1 MSDLH
6 QSQVTPEKMPK
17 NHLEPAT
24 DVYASLRA
32 NVGQLGQLLG
42 DTMRSH
48 LGEEFLEKVEQI
60 RILAKKSRKGDQQA
74 REQMLTL
81 LAALPDEELIP
92 FAKAFNQFLNL
103 ANIAEQF
110 HTISRNCDELVC
122 VPDPVEQL
130 LGRLLNQDLDKAQ
143 LHKSI
148 SELDI
153 DLVLTA
159 HPTEISRRTLIQKY
173 AAIVD
178 CLTELENTQLTERE
192 QGQISLRLRQLI
204 AQIWH
209 TNEIRH
215 ERPTPVDEARWGL
228 STIETSLWQA
238 IPDFLRQLN
247 DQFEQKTGQ
256 QLARDVSPVRFSSW
270 MGGDRDG
277 NPFVTAKVTQEVLD
291 RNRHAA
297 ARLYLKDIITLMNE
311 LSMEEA
317 NAELKA
323 LTNNSNEP
331 YRDVL
336 KGLRQKLRNTIDF
349 LNARLE
355 GHHPEVDFETIIWHQ
370 ADLQGPLDC
379 LYQSLCD
386 SGMRLIAHGLLLDI
400 LRRLACFGIHMLK
413 LDIRQDAGRHS
424 DVIAELTRYLG
435 LGDYNHWDEDEK
447 QAFLLRELSSRRPL
461 LPPSWKPS
469 SDVAEVLSTC
479 TLIAQQSPK
488 ALGSYVISMASKPSD
503 VLTVLLLLKETGC
516 TNPMRVVPLFE
527 TLKDL
532 NNGASCIKTLLN
544 IDWYRGYTKG
554 VQEVMIGYS
563 DSAKDA
569 GVMAAAWAQYRAQEE
584 LLAVCKKADVKL
596 TLFHG
601 RGGTIGRGGGPAHQ
615 AILSQPPG
623 SVDGRIRVTEQ
634 GEMIR
639 FKFGLPKLAVQSLAL
654 YTSAVMEATLMP
666 PPEPKKAWRDCMQ
679 AIADS
684 SVMAYRSIVREE
696 PDFVAYFRAATPEVE
711 LGKLPLGSRP
721 AKRKVDGGIE
731 SLRAIPWIFAW
742 SQNRLMLPAW
752 LGAGEA
758 LHEAI
763 GRGEM
768 ALLQE
773 MEREWPFFETRI
785 SMLEMV
791 YTKAEP
797 NLARYYEL
805 CLVPPELHHLGEK
818 LRTRLQLGIDTVLSL
833 TQSEEL
839 MSHTPWSR
847 ESVKLRNPY
856 IDPLNFLQTE
866 LLARTRRNEE
876 QSSEQVQLAL
886 MLTIA
891 GVAAGMRNT
900 G

>member
-1 MSDLH
+1 MAD
-6 QSQVTPEKMPK
+6 M
-17 NHLEPAT
+17 
-24 DVYASLRA
+24 YASLRS
-32 NVGQLGQLLG
+32 NVGTLGQI
-42 DTMRSH
+42 
-48 LGEEFLEKVEQI
+48 LGETIRTNLDDAFLEKIEQI
-60 RILAKKSRKGDQQA
+60 RQLAKSSRQGDEAA
-74 REQMLTL
+74 RDEMLKL
-81 LAALPDEELIP
+81 LTALPDNELVP

-130 LGRLLNQDLDKAQ
+130 LGRILSSNIDQEKMLDC
-143 LHKSI
+143 LES
-148 SELDI
+148 LDI

-173 AAIVD
+173 ASVIDILAA
-178 CLTELENTQLTERE
+178 LENPQLTERE
-192 QGQISLRLRQLI
+192 KKQQHLRLRQLI

-209 TNEIRH
+209 TNEIRN

-228 STIETSLWQA
+228 STIEVSLWQA

-247 DQFEQKTGQ
+247 EQVEERTGK
-256 QLARDVSPVRFSSW
+256 QLPTDIAPVRFSSW

-277 NPFVTAKVTQEVLD
+277 NPFVTARVTQEVLD
-291 RNRHAA
+291 RNRHTA
-297 ARLYLKDIITLMNE
+297 ARLYLKDIVVLVND
-311 LSMEEA
+311 LSVEEA
-317 NAELKA
+317 NAEL
-323 LTNNSNEP
+323 LEYTNNSLEP

-336 KGLRQKLRNTIDF
+336 KDLRLKLRNTVDY

-355 GHHPEVDFETIIWHQ
+355 GHSPEVDLSSIIWHES
-370 ADLQGPLDC
+370 DLKEPLLM
-379 LYQSLCD
+379 LYRSLTD
-386 SGMRLIAHGLLLDI
+386 SGMSLIANGLLLDI
-400 LRRLACFGIHMLK
+400 LRRIACFGIHMLR
-413 LDIRQDAGRHS
+413 LDIRQDAERHS

-435 LGDYNHWDEDEK
+435 MGDYNHWDEREK
-447 QAFLLRELSSRRPL
+447 QAFLLRELTGKRPL
-461 LPPSWKPS
+461 IPSNWQAS
-469 SDVAEVLSTC
+469 DDVAEVVNTC
-479 TLIAQQSPK
+479 RLIATQPAQ

-503 VLTVLLLLKETGC
+503 VLAVLLLLKETGC
-516 TNPMRVVPLFE
+516 PHPMRVVPLFE
-527 TLKDL
+527 TLDDL
-532 NNGASCIKTLLN
+532 NNASSCMSALFA

-554 VQEVMIGYS
+554 HQEVMIGYS

-569 GVMAAAWAQYRAQEE
+569 GVMAAAWAQYHAQEE
-584 LLAVCKKADVKL
+584 LVEISRQAEVKL

-601 RGGTIGRGGGPAHQ
+601 RGGTIGRGGGPAHE

-654 YTSAVMEATLMP
+654 YTSAVMEATLLP
-666 PPEPKKAWRDCMQ
+666 PPEPKPEWRACMQ
-679 AIADS
+679 KLAEE
-684 SVMAYRSIVREE
+684 SVDAYRSIVRDE

-721 AKRKVDGGIE
+721 AKRRVDGGIE

-758 LHEAI
+758 LQAASD
-763 GRGEM
+763 RGEM

-773 MEREWPFFETRI
+773 MEQDWPFFKTRI

-791 YTKAEP
+791 YAKAEP
-797 NLARYYEL
+797 NLAKYYETS
-805 CLVPPELHHLGEK
+805 LVPENLHHLGEA
-818 LRTRLQLGIDTVLSL
+818 LRARLATGVKAVLEL
-833 TQSEEL
+833 TQSNAL
-839 MSHTPWSR
+839 MEHTPWNR
-847 ESVKLRNPY
+847 ESVTLRNPY
-856 IDPLNFLQTE
+856 IDPLNFVQAE
-866 LLARTRRNEE
+866 LLARTRKEE
-876 QSSEQVQLAL
+876 ASTNVELAL
-886 MLTIA
+886 MITIA

>member
-1 MSDLH
+1 MTEQTAD
-6 QSQVTPEKMPK
+6 M
-17 NHLEPAT
+17 
-24 DVYASLRA
+24 YASLRS
-32 NVGQLGQLLG
+32 NVGNLGQILG
-42 DTMRSH
+42 ETMQNH
-48 LGEEFLEKVEQI
+48 LGGAFLEKVEQI
-60 RILAKKSRKGDQQA
+60 RILAKKSRQGDEA
-74 REQMLTL
+74 SREQMLAL
-81 LAALPDEELIP
+81 LTALPDEELVP

-130 LGRLLNQDLDKAQ
+130 LGHMLDTDLDKKDVIEC
-143 LHKSI
+143 LKD
-148 SELDI
+148 LDI

-173 AAIVD
+173 AGVVD
-178 CLTELENTQLTERE
+178 CLTEQENKQLTERE
-192 QGQISLRLRQLI
+192 RRQSTLRLRQLI

-209 TNEIRH
+209 TNEIRS

-247 DQFEQKTGQ
+247 DQVEQKTGQ
-256 QLARDVSPVRFSSW
+256 QLPIDVCPVRFSSW

-277 NPFVTAKVTQEVLD
+277 NPFVTSIVTQEVLD

-297 ARLYLKDIITLMNE
+297 ARLYLKDIVTLLGE
-311 LSMEEA
+311 LSMEQA
-317 NAELKA
+317 NAELSA
-323 LTNNSNEP
+323 LTDNSKEP

-336 KGLRQKLRNTIDF
+336 RKLRGQLRNTIDY

-355 GHHPEVDFETIIWHQ
+355 GKKPDIDTRELIWHKT
-370 ADLQGPLDC
+370 DLLQPLELLYKSLSDC
-379 LYQSLCD
+379 
-386 SGMRLIAHGLLLDI
+386 GMKLIANGLLLDI
-400 LRRLACFGIHMLK
+400 LRRLACFGIHMLR
-413 LDIRQDAGRHS
+413 LDIRQDASRHS

-435 LGDYNHWDEDEK
+435 MGDYNHWDENEK
-447 QAFLLRELSSRRPL
+447 QAFLLRELTSKRPL
-461 LPPSWKPS
+461 IPVNWQPSD
-469 SDVAEVLSTC
+469 DVAEVIRTC
-479 TLIAQQSPK
+479 ALVAQQPVN

-503 VLTVLLLLKETGC
+503 VLAVLLLLKEAGC
-516 TNPMRVVPLFE
+516 TNPMHVVPLFE
-527 TLKDL
+527 TLADL
-532 NNGASCIKTLLN
+532 ESAADCMTSLLN

-554 VQEVMIGYS
+554 MQEVMIGYS

-569 GVMAAAWAQYRAQEE
+569 GVMAAAWAQYRAQEQ
-584 LLAVCKKADVKL
+584 LVAVCKKADVKL
-596 TLFHG
+596 MLFHG
-601 RGGTIGRGGGPAHQ
+601 RGGSIGRGGGPAHK

-654 YTSAVMEATLMP
+654 YTSAVMEATLLP

-679 AIADS
+679 RIAEE
-684 SVMAYRSIVREE
+684 SVLHYRGIVREE

-758 LHEAI
+758 LQDAAD
-763 GRGEM
+763 RGELE
-768 ALLQE
+768 LLRE
-773 MEREWPFFETRI
+773 MEQQWPFFETRI

-797 NLARYYEL
+797 NLAKYYEL
-805 CLVPPELHHLGEK
+805 CLVKPELHHLGVK
-818 LRTRLQLGIDTVLSL
+818 LRQRLQLGIDAVLSL
-833 TQSEEL
+833 TQATEL

-866 LLARTRRNEE
+866 LLARTRREVE
-876 QSSEQVQLAL
+876 PSEHVQLAL

>member
-1 MSDLH
+1 MAD
-6 QSQVTPEKMPK
+6 QTADM
-17 NHLEPAT
+17 
-24 DVYASLRA
+24 YASLRS
-32 NVGQLGQLLG
+32 NVSNLGQILG
-42 DTMRSH
+42 DTMRDH
-48 LGEEFLEKVEQI
+48 LGEGFLEKVEQI
-60 RILAKKSRKGDQQA
+60 RILAKESRQGNAESRQ
-74 REQMLTL
+74 QMLTL
-81 LAALPDEELIP
+81 LNSLPDEELVP

-122 VPDPVEQL
+122 TPDPVEQL
-130 LGRLLNQDLDKAQ
+130 LGRMLNSSSNEQEVIQCL
-143 LHKSI
+143 
-148 SELDI
+148 ENLDI

-173 AAIVD
+173 SAVVD
-178 CLTELENTQLTERE
+178 CLTEQENQQLTERE
-192 QGQISLRLRQLI
+192 IGQSHLRLRQLI

-215 ERPTPVDEARWGL
+215 DRPTPVDEARWGL

-238 IPDFLRQLN
+238 VPDFLRQLN
-247 DQFEQKTGQ
+247 DHVQAKTGKQ
-256 QLARDVSPVRFSSW
+256 ISTDICPVRFSSW

-277 NPFVTAKVTQEVLD
+277 NPFVTSVVTQEVLL

-297 ARLYLKDIITLMNE
+297 ARLYLKDIVKLINE
-311 LSMEEA
+311 LSMEDASE
-317 NAELKA
+317 ELMA
-323 LTNNSNEP
+323 LTNNSKEP

-336 KGLRQKLRNTIDF
+336 RDLRNKLRNTIDY
-349 LNARLE
+349 LNIRLE
-355 GHHPEVDFETIIWHQ
+355 GHQVDMKPDETIWELE
-370 ADLQGPLDC
+370 DLKLPLEL
-379 LYQSLCD
+379 LYRSLTS
-386 SGMRLIAHGLLLDI
+386 SGMRLIANGLLLDI
-400 LRRLACFGIHMLK
+400 LRRMACFGIHMLR
-413 LDIRQDAGRHS
+413 LDIRQDAERHS

-435 LGDYNHWDEDEK
+435 LGDYDHWDENEK
-447 QAFLLRELSSRRPL
+447 QAFLLRELTGRRPL
-461 LPPSWKPS
+461 IPSTWQPTA
-469 SDVAEVLSTC
+469 DVQEVLNTC
-479 TLIAQQSPK
+479 KLVASQPAT

-503 VLTVLLLLKETGC
+503 VLAVLLLLKESGC
-516 TNPMRVVPLFE
+516 QHPMRVVPLFE
-527 TLKDL
+527 TLSDL
-532 NNGASCIKTLLN
+532 TTAADCMTQLLN

-554 VQEVMIGYS
+554 MQEVMIGYS

-569 GVMAAAWAQYRAQEE
+569 GVIAAAWAQYHAQEQ
-584 LLAVCKKADVKL
+584 LVAVCKKADVKL
-596 TLFHG
+596 MLFHG
-601 RGGTIGRGGGPAHQ
+601 RGGSIGRGGGPAHK

-639 FKFGLPKLAVQSLAL
+639 FKFGLPKVAVQSLAL
-654 YTSAVMEATLMP
+654 YTSAVMEATLLP
-666 PPEPKKAWRDCMQ
+666 PPEPKQQWRDCMQ
-679 AIADS
+679 RLADD
-684 SVMAYRSIVREE
+684 SVKAYRGIVREE

-721 AKRKVDGGIE
+721 AKRRVDGGIE

-758 LHEAI
+758 LQAASQ
-763 GRGEM
+763 RGE
-768 ALLQE
+768 ADLLIE
-773 MEREWPFFETRI
+773 MEQQWPFFETRV

-791 YTKAEP
+791 YMKAEP
-797 NLARYYEL
+797 NLASYYDSS
-805 CLVPPELHHLGEK
+805 LVPDELKHLGIK
-818 LRTRLQLGIDTVLSL
+818 LRASLQLGIDEVLSL

-839 MSHTPWSR
+839 MAHTPWNR

-856 IDPLNFLQTE
+856 IDPLNFLQAE
-866 LLARTRRNEE
+866 LLARTRNED
-876 QSSEQVQLAL
+876 QASKQVELAL

>member
-1 MSDLH
+1 MTEQTAD
-6 QSQVTPEKMPK
+6 M
-17 NHLEPAT
+17 
-24 DVYASLRA
+24 YASLRS
-32 NVGQLGQLLG
+32 NVGHLGQILGETMQTHLG
-42 DTMRSH
+42 DA
-48 LGEEFLEKVEQI
+48 FLEKVEQI
-60 RILAKKSRKGDQQA
+60 RILAKQSRKGDEVA

-81 LAALPDEELIP
+81 LTALPDEELVP

-110 HTISRNCDELVC
+110 HTISRNDDELVGE
-122 VPDPVEQL
+122 PDPVEQL
-130 LGRLLNQDLDKAQ
+130 LGRLLDTDLDKKDVIEC
-143 LHKSI
+143 LKK
-148 SELDI
+148 LDI

-173 AAIVD
+173 AAVVD
-178 CLTELENTQLTERE
+178 CLTEQKNTQLSDRERS
-192 QGQISLRLRQLI
+192 QSTLRLRQLI

-209 TNEIRH
+209 TNEIRS

-228 STIETSLWQA
+228 STIEASLWQA

-247 DQFEQKTGQ
+247 DQVEQKTGQ
-256 QLARDVSPVRFSSW
+256 QLPIDVSPVRFSSW

-277 NPFVTAKVTQEVLD
+277 NPFVTSIVTQEVLD

-297 ARLYLKDIITLMNE
+297 VKLYLKDIVALMGE
-311 LSMEEA
+311 LSMEQA
-317 NAELKA
+317 NAELAA
-323 LTNNSNEP
+323 LTNNSHEP

-336 KGLRQKLRNTIDF
+336 RKLRCQLRNTIDY

-355 GHHPEVDFETIIWHQ
+355 GKKPDVDISELIWHK
-370 ADLQGPLDC
+370 ADLQQPLEL
-379 LYQSLCD
+379 LYKSLCD
-386 SGMRLIAHGLLLDI
+386 CGMKLIANGLLLDT
-400 LRRLACFGIHMLK
+400 LRRLACFGIHMLR
-413 LDIRQDAGRHS
+413 LDIRQDATRHS

-435 LGDYNHWDEDEK
+435 MGDYNHWDENEK
-447 QAFLLRELSSRRPL
+447 QAFLLRELSGKRPL
-461 LPPSWKPS
+461 IPTNWQPSD
-469 SDVAEVLSTC
+469 DVAEVVRTC
-479 TLIAQQSPK
+479 NLVAQQPVN

-503 VLTVLLLLKETGC
+503 VLAVLLLLKEAGC

-527 TLKDL
+527 TLADL
-532 NNGASCIKTLLN
+532 EGAADCMTSLLN

-554 VQEVMIGYS
+554 MQEVMIGYS

-569 GVMAAAWAQYRAQEE
+569 GVMAAAWAQYRAQEQ
-584 LLAVCKKADVKL
+584 LVAVCKKADVKL
-596 TLFHG
+596 MLFHG
-601 RGGTIGRGGGPAHQ
+601 RGGSIGRGGGPAHK

-654 YTSAVMEATLMP
+654 YTSAVLEATLLP
-666 PPEPKKAWRDCMQ
+666 PPAPKAEWRQCMQ
-679 AIADS
+679 RIAQE
-684 SVMAYRSIVREE
+684 SVISYRGIVRDE

-758 LHEAI
+758 LQAAAD
-763 GRGEM
+763 RGELE
-768 ALLQE
+768 LLRE
-773 MEREWPFFETRI
+773 MEQQWPFFETRI

-797 NLARYYEL
+797 NLAKYYEL
-805 CLVPPELHHLGEK
+805 CLVKPELHHLGEK
-818 LRTRLQLGIDTVLSL
+818 LRQRLQLGIDAVLSL
-833 TQSEEL
+833 TQATEL

-866 LLARTRRNEE
+866 LLARTRKEVE
-876 QSSEQVQLAL
+876 PSAHVQLAL

>member
-1 MSDLH
+1 MTEQTAD
-6 QSQVTPEKMPK
+6 M
-17 NHLEPAT
+17 
-24 DVYASLRA
+24 YASLRS
-32 NVGQLGQLLG
+32 NVGHLGQILGETMQTHLG
-42 DTMRSH
+42 DA
-48 LGEEFLEKVEQI
+48 FLEKVEQI
-60 RILAKKSRKGDQQA
+60 RILAKKSRQGDEA
-74 REQMLTL
+74 SREQMLAL
-81 LAALPDEELIP
+81 LTALPDEELVP

-130 LGRLLNQDLDKAQ
+130 LGRMLDTDLDKKDVIKC
-143 LHKSI
+143 LKN
-148 SELDI
+148 LDI

-173 AAIVD
+173 AAVVD
-178 CLTELENTQLTERE
+178 CLTEQENSQLTDRERE
-192 QGQISLRLRQLI
+192 QSTLRLRQLI

-209 TNEIRH
+209 TNEIRS

-247 DQFEQKTGQ
+247 DQVEHKTGQ
-256 QLARDVSPVRFSSW
+256 QLPIDVSPVRFSSW

-277 NPFVTAKVTQEVLD
+277 NPFVTSTVTQEVLD

-297 ARLYLKDIITLMNE
+297 ARLYLKDIVTLLGE
-311 LSMEEA
+311 LSMEHA
-317 NAELKA
+317 NAELSA
-323 LTNNSNEP
+323 LTDNSKEP

-336 KGLRQKLRNTIDF
+336 RKLRCQLRNTIDY

-355 GHHPEVDFETIIWHQ
+355 GKKPDVDTRELIWHKT
-370 ADLQGPLDC
+370 DLLEPLQLLYKSLTDC
-379 LYQSLCD
+379 
-386 SGMRLIAHGLLLDI
+386 GMKLIANGLLLDI
-400 LRRLACFGIHMLK
+400 LRRLACFGIHMLR
-413 LDIRQDAGRHS
+413 LDIRQDASRHS

-435 LGDYNHWDEDEK
+435 MGDYNHWDENEK
-447 QAFLLRELSSRRPL
+447 QAFLLRELTSKRPL
-461 LPPSWKPS
+461 IPANWQPSD
-469 SDVAEVLSTC
+469 DVAEVVRTC
-479 TLIAQQSPK
+479 NLVAQQPVN

-503 VLTVLLLLKETGC
+503 VLTVLLLLKEAGC

-527 TLKDL
+527 TLADL
-532 NNGASCIKTLLN
+532 ESAADCMTALLN

-554 VQEVMIGYS
+554 MQEVMIGYS

-569 GVMAAAWAQYRAQEE
+569 GVMAAAWAQYRAQEQ
-584 LLAVCKKADVKL
+584 LVAVCKKADVKL
-596 TLFHG
+596 MLFHG
-601 RGGTIGRGGGPAHQ
+601 RGGSIGRGGGPAHK

-654 YTSAVMEATLMP
+654 YTSAVMEATLLP

-679 AIADS
+679 RIAAE
-684 SVMAYRSIVREE
+684 SVAHYRGIVREE
-696 PDFVAYFRAATPEVE
+696 PDFVAYFRSATPEVE

-758 LHEAI
+758 LQDAAD
-763 GRGEM
+763 RGELE
-768 ALLQE
+768 LLRE
-773 MEREWPFFETRI
+773 MEDQWLFFETRI

-797 NLARYYEL
+797 NLAKYYEL
-805 CLVPPELHHLGEK
+805 CLVKPELHHLGEK
-818 LRTRLQLGIDTVLSL
+818 LRQRLQLGIDAVLSL
-833 TQSEEL
+833 TQATEL
-839 MSHTPWSR
+839 MAHTPWSR

-866 LLARTRRNEE
+866 LLARTRREVE
-876 QSSEQVQLAL
+876 PSAHVQLAL

>member
-1 MSDLH
+1 MAD
-6 QSQVTPEKMPK
+6 M
-17 NHLEPAT
+17 
-24 DVYASLRA
+24 YASLRS
-32 NVGQLGQLLG
+32 NVGTLGQI
-42 DTMRSH
+42 
-48 LGEEFLEKVEQI
+48 LGETIRTNLDDAFLEKIEQI
-60 RILAKKSRKGDQQA
+60 RQLAKSSRQGDEAA
-74 REQMLTL
+74 RDEMLKL
-81 LAALPDEELIP
+81 LTALPDNELVP

-130 LGRLLNQDLDKAQ
+130 LGRILSSNIDQEKMLDC
-143 LHKSI
+143 LES
-148 SELDI
+148 LDI

-173 AAIVD
+173 ASVIDILAA
-178 CLTELENTQLTERE
+178 LENPQLTERE
-192 QGQISLRLRQLI
+192 KKQQHLRLRQLI

-209 TNEIRH
+209 TNEIRN

-228 STIETSLWQA
+228 STIEVSLWQA

-247 DQFEQKTGQ
+247 EQVEERTGK
-256 QLARDVSPVRFSSW
+256 QLPTDIAPVRFSSW

-277 NPFVTAKVTQEVLD
+277 NPFVTARVTQEVLD
-291 RNRHAA
+291 RNRHTA
-297 ARLYLKDIITLMNE
+297 ARLYLKDIVVLVND
-311 LSMEEA
+311 LSVEEA
-317 NAELKA
+317 NAEL
-323 LTNNSNEP
+323 LEYTNNSLEP

-336 KGLRQKLRNTIDF
+336 KDLRLKLRNTVDY

-355 GHHPEVDFETIIWHQ
+355 GHSPEVDLSSIIWHES
-370 ADLQGPLDC
+370 DLKEPLLM
-379 LYQSLCD
+379 LYRSLTD
-386 SGMRLIAHGLLLDI
+386 SGMSLIANGLLLDI
-400 LRRLACFGIHMLK
+400 LRRIACFGIHMLR
-413 LDIRQDAGRHS
+413 LDIRQDAERHS

-435 LGDYNHWDEDEK
+435 MGDYNHWDESEK
-447 QAFLLRELSSRRPL
+447 QAFLLRELTGKRPL
-461 LPPSWKPS
+461 IPSNWQAS
-469 SDVAEVLSTC
+469 DDVAEVVNTC
-479 TLIAQQSPK
+479 RLIATQPAQ

-503 VLTVLLLLKETGC
+503 VLAVLLLLKETGC
-516 TNPMRVVPLFE
+516 PHPMRVVPLFE
-527 TLKDL
+527 TLDDL
-532 NNGASCIKTLLN
+532 NNASSCMSALFA

-554 VQEVMIGYS
+554 HQEVMIGYS

-569 GVMAAAWAQYRAQEE
+569 GVMAAAWAQYHAQEE
-584 LLAVCKKADVKL
+584 LVEISRQAEVKL

-601 RGGTIGRGGGPAHQ
+601 RGGTIGRGGGPAHE

-654 YTSAVMEATLMP
+654 YTSAVMEATLLP
-666 PPEPKKAWRDCMQ
+666 PPEPKPEWRACMQ
-679 AIADS
+679 KLAEE
-684 SVMAYRSIVREE
+684 SVDAYRSIVRDE

-721 AKRKVDGGIE
+721 AKRRVDGGIE

-758 LHEAI
+758 LQAASD
-763 GRGEM
+763 RGEM

-773 MEREWPFFETRI
+773 MEQDWPFFKTRI

-791 YTKAEP
+791 YAKAEP
-797 NLARYYEL
+797 NLAKYYETS
-805 CLVPPELHHLGEK
+805 LVPENLHHLGEA
-818 LRTRLQLGIDTVLSL
+818 LRTRLATGVKAVLEL
-833 TQSEEL
+833 TQSNAL
-839 MSHTPWSR
+839 MEHTPWNR
-847 ESVKLRNPY
+847 ESVTLRNPY
-856 IDPLNFLQTE
+856 IDPLNFVQAE
-866 LLARTRRNEE
+866 LLARTRKEE
-876 QSSEQVQLAL
+876 ASTNVELAL
-886 MLTIA
+886 MITIA

>member
-1 MSDLH
+1 MAD
-6 QSQVTPEKMPK
+6 M
-17 NHLEPAT
+17 
-24 DVYASLRA
+24 YASLRS
-32 NVGQLGQLLG
+32 NVGTLGQV
-42 DTMRSH
+42 
-48 LGEEFLEKVEQI
+48 LGETIRTNLDDAFLEKIEQI
-60 RILAKKSRKGDQQA
+60 RQLAKSSRQGDEAA
-74 REQMLTL
+74 REEMLKL
-81 LAALPDEELIP
+81 LTALPDNELVP

-130 LGRLLNQDLDKAQ
+130 LGRILSSNIDQEKMLECLNN
-143 LHKSI
+143 
-148 SELDI
+148 LDI

-173 AAIVD
+173 SSVIDILAA
-178 CLTELENTQLTERE
+178 LENPQLTERE
-192 QGQISLRLRQLI
+192 KKQQHLRLRQLI

-209 TNEIRH
+209 TNEIRN

-228 STIETSLWQA
+228 STIEVSLWQA

-247 DQFEQKTGQ
+247 EQVEERTGK
-256 QLARDVSPVRFSSW
+256 QLPTDIAPVRFSSW

-291 RNRHAA
+291 RNRHSA
-297 ARLYLKDIITLMNE
+297 ARLYLKDIVVLVNE
-311 LSMEEA
+311 LSVEEA
-317 NAELKA
+317 NDEL
-323 LTNNSNEP
+323 LEYTNNSLEP

-336 KGLRQKLRNTIDF
+336 KDLRLKLRNTVDF

-355 GHHPEVDFETIIWHQ
+355 GHNPEVDLSTIIWHES
-370 ADLQGPLDC
+370 DLKEPLLM
-379 LYQSLCD
+379 LYKSLSD
-386 SGMRLIAHGLLLDI
+386 SGMSLIANGLLLDM

-424 DVIAELTRYLG
+424 DVVAELTRYLG
-435 LGDYNHWDEDEK
+435 MGDFNHWDESEK
-447 QAFLLRELSSRRPL
+447 QAFLLRELTGKRPL
-461 LPPSWKPS
+461 IPSNWQPS
-469 SDVAEVLSTC
+469 DDVAEVVNTC
-479 TLIAQQSPK
+479 RLIATQPAQ

-516 TNPMRVVPLFE
+516 PHPMRVVPLFE
-527 TLKDL
+527 TLDDL
-532 NNGASCIKTLLN
+532 NNASACMSELFA

-554 VQEVMIGYS
+554 HQEVMIGYS

-569 GVMAAAWAQYRAQEE
+569 GVMAAAWAQYHAQEE
-584 LLAVCKKADVKL
+584 LVKISRQAEVKL

-601 RGGTIGRGGGPAHQ
+601 RGGTIGRGGGPAHE

-654 YTSAVMEATLMP
+654 YTSAVMEATLLP
-666 PPEPKKAWRDCMQ
+666 PPEPKPEWRACMQ
-679 AIADS
+679 KLAEE
-684 SVMAYRSIVREE
+684 SVDAYRSIVREE
-696 PDFVAYFRAATPEVE
+696 PDFVAYFRAATPEIE

-721 AKRKVDGGIE
+721 AKRRVDGGIE

-758 LHEAI
+758 LQAASD
-763 GRGEM
+763 RGEM

-773 MEREWPFFETRI
+773 MERDWPFFKTRI

-791 YTKAEP
+791 YAKAEP
-797 NLARYYEL
+797 NLAKYYET
-805 CLVPPELHHLGEK
+805 CLVPENLHHLGK
-818 LRTRLQLGIDTVLSL
+818 ALRSRLAMGIKAVLEL
-833 TQSEEL
+833 TQSNAL
-839 MSHTPWSR
+839 MEHTPWNR
-847 ESVKLRNPY
+847 ESVTLRNPY
-856 IDPLNFLQTE
+856 IDPLNFVQAE
-866 LLARTRRNEE
+866 LLARTRKEE
-876 QSSEQVQLAL
+876 EASTNVELAL

>member
-1 MSDLH
+1 MTEQTAD
-6 QSQVTPEKMPK
+6 M
-17 NHLEPAT
+17 
-24 DVYASLRA
+24 YASLRS
-32 NVGQLGQLLG
+32 NVGNLGQILG
-42 DTMRSH
+42 ETMQNH
-48 LGEEFLEKVEQI
+48 LGGAFLEKVEQI
-60 RILAKKSRKGDQQA
+60 RILAKKSRQGDEA
-74 REQMLTL
+74 SREQMLAL
-81 LAALPDEELIP
+81 LTALPDEELVP

-130 LGRLLNQDLDKAQ
+130 LGHMLDTDLDKKDVIEC
-143 LHKSI
+143 LKD
-148 SELDI
+148 LDI

-173 AAIVD
+173 AGVVD
-178 CLTELENTQLTERE
+178 CLTEQENNQLTERE
-192 QGQISLRLRQLI
+192 RRQSTLRLRQLI

-209 TNEIRH
+209 TNEIRS

-247 DQFEQKTGQ
+247 DQVEQKTGQ
-256 QLARDVSPVRFSSW
+256 QLPIDVCPVRFSSW

-277 NPFVTAKVTQEVLD
+277 NPFVTSIVTQEVLD

-297 ARLYLKDIITLMNE
+297 ARLYLKDIVTLLGE
-311 LSMEEA
+311 LSMEQA
-317 NAELKA
+317 NAELSA
-323 LTNNSNEP
+323 LTDNSKEP

-336 KGLRQKLRNTIDF
+336 RKLRGQLRNTIDY

-355 GHHPEVDFETIIWHQ
+355 GKKPDVDTRELIWHKT
-370 ADLQGPLDC
+370 DLLQPLEL
-379 LYQSLCD
+379 LYKSLCD
-386 SGMRLIAHGLLLDI
+386 CGMKLIANGLLLDI
-400 LRRLACFGIHMLK
+400 LRRLACFGIHMLR
-413 LDIRQDAGRHS
+413 LDIRQDASRHS

-435 LGDYNHWDEDEK
+435 MGDYNHWDENEK
-447 QAFLLRELSSRRPL
+447 QAFLLRELTSKRPL
-461 LPPSWKPS
+461 IPVNWQPSD
-469 SDVAEVLSTC
+469 DVAEVVRTC
-479 TLIAQQSPK
+479 NLVAQQPVN

-503 VLTVLLLLKETGC
+503 VLAVLLLLKEAGC
-516 TNPMRVVPLFE
+516 TNPMHVVPLFE
-527 TLKDL
+527 TLADL
-532 NNGASCIKTLLN
+532 ESAADCMTSLLN

-554 VQEVMIGYS
+554 MQEVMIGYS

-569 GVMAAAWAQYRAQEE
+569 GVMAAAWAQYRAQEQ
-584 LLAVCKKADVKL
+584 LVAVCKKADVKL
-596 TLFHG
+596 MLFHG
-601 RGGTIGRGGGPAHQ
+601 RGGSIGRGGGPAHK

-654 YTSAVMEATLMP
+654 YTSAVMEATLLP

-679 AIADS
+679 RIAEE
-684 SVMAYRSIVREE
+684 SVLHYRGIVREE

-758 LHEAI
+758 LQDAAD
-763 GRGEM
+763 RGELE
-768 ALLQE
+768 LLRE
-773 MEREWPFFETRI
+773 MEQQWPFFETRI

-797 NLARYYEL
+797 NLAKYYEL
-805 CLVPPELHHLGEK
+805 CLVKPELHHLGVK
-818 LRTRLQLGIDTVLSL
+818 LRQRLQLGIDAVLSL
-833 TQSEEL
+833 TQATEL
-839 MSHTPWSR
+839 MAHTPWSR

-866 LLARTRRNEE
+866 LLARTRREVE
-876 QSSEQVQLAL
+876 PSEHVQLAL

>member
-1 MSDLH
+1 MS
-6 QSQVTPEKMPK
+6 
-17 NHLEPAT
+17 LEPSKTDTAT
-24 DVYASLRA
+24 DIYASLRA

-42 DTMRSH
+42 ETMRSH
-48 LGEEFLEKVEQI
+48 LGEGFLEKVEHI
-60 RILAKKSRKGDQQA
+60 RILAKQSRKGDEA
-74 REQMLTL
+74 SREQMLAL
-81 LAALPDEELIP
+81 LTSLPDEELVP

-130 LGRLLNQDLDKAQ
+130 LGRMLDTDLDKKDVIQ
-143 LHKSI
+143 CLKS
-148 SELDI
+148 LDI

-173 AAIVD
+173 AAVVD
-178 CLTELENTQLTERE
+178 CLTEQENTQLSDRERN
-192 QGQISLRLRQLI
+192 QSNLRLRQLI

-209 TNEIRH
+209 TNEIRS

-228 STIETSLWQA
+228 STIEVSLWQA
-238 IPDFLRQLN
+238 VPDFLRQLN
-247 DQFEQKTGQ
+247 DQVEQKTGQ
-256 QLARDVSPVRFSSW
+256 QLPIDVSPVRFSSW

-277 NPFVTAKVTQEVLD
+277 NPFVTSTVTQEVLD

-297 ARLYLKDIITLMNE
+297 ARLYLKDIVALVGE
-311 LSMEEA
+311 LSMEQG
-317 NAELKA
+317 NNELAA

-331 YRDVL
+331 YRHV
-336 KGLRQKLRNTIDF
+336 LRQLRSKLRNTINY
-349 LNARLE
+349 LNACIE
-355 GHHPEVDFETIIWHQ
+355 GKHPDIDTGELIWHK
-370 ADLQGPLDC
+370 ADLQQPLEL
-379 LYQSLCD
+379 LYKSLCD
-386 SGMRLIAHGLLLDI
+386 SGMKLIANGLLLDI
-400 LRRLACFGIHMLK
+400 LRRLSCFGIHMLR
-413 LDIRQDAGRHS
+413 LDIRQDATRHS

-435 LGDYNHWDEDEK
+435 MGDYDHWDETEK
-447 QAFLLRELSSRRPL
+447 QAFLLRELTSKRPL
-461 LPPSWKPS
+461 IPTNWQPSE
-469 SDVAEVLSTC
+469 DVAEVVKTC
-479 TLIAQQSPK
+479 ALVAKQPAN

-503 VLTVLLLLKETGC
+503 VLTVLLLLKEAGC

-527 TLKDL
+527 TLADL
-532 NNGASCIKTLLN
+532 ENAAACMTSLLN

-554 VQEVMIGYS
+554 MQEVMIGYS

-569 GVMAAAWAQYRAQEE
+569 GVMAAAWAQYRAQEQ
-584 LLAVCKKADVKL
+584 LVAVCKKAEVKL
-596 TLFHG
+596 MLFHG
-601 RGGTIGRGGGPAHQ
+601 RGGSIGRGGGPAHK

-654 YTSAVMEATLMP
+654 YTSAVLEATLLP
-666 PPEPKKAWRDCMQ
+666 PPEPKAEWRQCMQ
-679 AIADS
+679 RIAEE
-684 SVMAYRSIVREE
+684 SVESYRGVVRDE
-696 PDFVAYFRAATPEVE
+696 PDFVPYFRAATPEVE

-758 LHEAI
+758 LQAASE
-763 GRGEM
+763 RGELE
-768 ALLQE
+768 LLRE
-773 MEREWPFFETRI
+773 MEQNWPFFETRI

-805 CLVPPELHHLGEK
+805 CLVKPELHHLGEK
-818 LRTRLQLGIDTVLSL
+818 LRQRLQLGIDAILSL
-833 TQSEEL
+833 TQATEL

-866 LLARTRRNEE
+866 LLARTRREVE
-876 QSSEQVQLAL
+876 PSADVQLAL

>member
-1 MSDLH
+1 MTEQTAD
-6 QSQVTPEKMPK
+6 M
-17 NHLEPAT
+17 
-24 DVYASLRA
+24 YASLRS
-32 NVGQLGQLLG
+32 NVGHLGQILGETMQTHLG
-42 DTMRSH
+42 DA
-48 LGEEFLEKVEQI
+48 FLEKVEQI
-60 RILAKKSRKGDQQA
+60 RILAKKSRQGDEA
-74 REQMLTL
+74 SREQMLAL
-81 LAALPDEELIP
+81 LTALPDEELVP

-130 LGRLLNQDLDKAQ
+130 LGRMLDTDLDKKDVIKC
-143 LHKSI
+143 LKN
-148 SELDI
+148 LDI

-173 AAIVD
+173 AAVVD
-178 CLTELENTQLTERE
+178 CLTEQENSQLTDRERE
-192 QGQISLRLRQLI
+192 QSTLRLRQLI

-209 TNEIRH
+209 TNEIRS

-247 DQFEQKTGQ
+247 DQVEHKTGQ
-256 QLARDVSPVRFSSW
+256 QLPIDVSPVRFSSW

-277 NPFVTAKVTQEVLD
+277 NPFVTSTVTQEVLD

-297 ARLYLKDIITLMNE
+297 ARLYLKDIVTLLGE
-311 LSMEEA
+311 LSMENA
-317 NAELKA
+317 NAELSA
-323 LTNNSNEP
+323 LTDNSKEP

-336 KGLRQKLRNTIDF
+336 RKLRCQLRNTIDY

-355 GHHPEVDFETIIWHQ
+355 GKKPDVDTRELIWHKT
-370 ADLQGPLDC
+370 DLLEPLQLLYKSLTDC
-379 LYQSLCD
+379 
-386 SGMRLIAHGLLLDI
+386 GMKLIANGLLLDI
-400 LRRLACFGIHMLK
+400 LRRLACFGIHMLR
-413 LDIRQDAGRHS
+413 LDIRQDASRHS

-435 LGDYNHWDEDEK
+435 MGDYNHWDENEK
-447 QAFLLRELSSRRPL
+447 QAFLLRELTSKRPL
-461 LPPSWKPS
+461 IPANWQPSD
-469 SDVAEVLSTC
+469 DVAEVVRTC
-479 TLIAQQSPK
+479 NLVAQQPVN

-503 VLTVLLLLKETGC
+503 VLTVLLLLKEAGC

-527 TLKDL
+527 TLADL
-532 NNGASCIKTLLN
+532 ESAADCMTALLN

-554 VQEVMIGYS
+554 MQEVMIGYS

-569 GVMAAAWAQYRAQEE
+569 GVMAAAWAQYRAQEQ
-584 LLAVCKKADVKL
+584 LVAVCKKADVKL
-596 TLFHG
+596 MLFHG
-601 RGGTIGRGGGPAHQ
+601 RGGSIGRGGGPAHK

-654 YTSAVMEATLMP
+654 YTSAVMEATLLP

-679 AIADS
+679 RIAAE
-684 SVMAYRSIVREE
+684 SVAHYRGIVREE
-696 PDFVAYFRAATPEVE
+696 PDFVAYFRSATPEVE

-758 LHEAI
+758 LQDAAD
-763 GRGEM
+763 RGELE
-768 ALLQE
+768 LLRE
-773 MEREWPFFETRI
+773 MEDQWPFFETRI

-797 NLARYYEL
+797 NLAKYYEL
-805 CLVPPELHHLGEK
+805 CLVKPELHHLGEK
-818 LRTRLQLGIDTVLSL
+818 LRQRLQLGIDAVLSL
-833 TQSEEL
+833 TQATEL
-839 MSHTPWSR
+839 MAHTPWSR

-866 LLARTRRNEE
+866 LLARTRREVE
-876 QSSEQVQLAL
+876 PSAHVQLAL

>member
-1 MSDLH
+1 MAD
-6 QSQVTPEKMPK
+6 M
-17 NHLEPAT
+17 
-24 DVYASLRA
+24 YASLRS
-32 NVGQLGQLLG
+32 NVGTLGQI
-42 DTMRSH
+42 
-48 LGEEFLEKVEQI
+48 LGETIRTNLDDAFLEKIEQI
-60 RILAKKSRKGDQQA
+60 RQLAKSSRQGDEAA
-74 REQMLTL
+74 REEMLKL
-81 LAALPDEELIP
+81 LTALPDNELVP

-130 LGRLLNQDLDKAQ
+130 LGRILSSNIDQEKMLDCLNN
-143 LHKSI
+143 
-148 SELDI
+148 LDI

-173 AAIVD
+173 SSVIDILAA
-178 CLTELENTQLTERE
+178 LENPQLTERE
-192 QGQISLRLRQLI
+192 KKQQHLRLRQLI

-209 TNEIRH
+209 TNEIRN

-228 STIETSLWQA
+228 STIEVSLWQA

-247 DQFEQKTGQ
+247 EQVEERTGK
-256 QLARDVSPVRFSSW
+256 QLPTDIAPVRFSSW

-291 RNRHAA
+291 RNRHTA
-297 ARLYLKDIITLMNE
+297 ARLYLKDIVVLVNE
-311 LSMEEA
+311 LSVEEA
-317 NAELKA
+317 NEEL
-323 LTNNSNEP
+323 LEYTNNSLEP

-336 KGLRQKLRNTIDF
+336 KDLRLKLRNTVDY
-349 LNARLE
+349 LNERLE
-355 GHHPEVDFETIIWHQ
+355 GHKPEVDLNSIIWHES
-370 ADLQGPLDC
+370 DLKEPLLM
-379 LYQSLCD
+379 LYKSLTD
-386 SGMRLIAHGLLLDI
+386 SGMSLIANGLLLDI

-413 LDIRQDAGRHS
+413 LDIRQDAERHS

-435 LGDYNHWDEDEK
+435 MGDFNHWDESEK
-447 QAFLLRELSSRRPL
+447 QAFLLRELTGKRPL
-461 LPPSWKPS
+461 IPSNWQPS
-469 SDVAEVLSTC
+469 DDVAEVVSTC
-479 TLIAQQSPK
+479 RLIATQPSQ

-503 VLTVLLLLKETGC
+503 VLAVLLLLKETGC
-516 TNPMRVVPLFE
+516 PHPMRVVPLFE
-527 TLKDL
+527 TLDDL
-532 NNGASCIKTLLN
+532 NNASGCMSELFA

-554 VQEVMIGYS
+554 HQEVMIGYS

-569 GVMAAAWAQYRAQEE
+569 GVMAAAWAQYHAQEE
-584 LLAVCKKADVKL
+584 LVEISRKAEVKL

-601 RGGTIGRGGGPAHQ
+601 RGGTIGRGGGPAHE
-615 AILSQPPG
+615 AILSQPPS

-654 YTSAVMEATLMP
+654 YTSAVMEATLLP
-666 PPEPKKAWRDCMQ
+666 PPAPKPEWRACMQ
-679 AIADS
+679 KLAEE
-684 SVMAYRSIVREE
+684 SVDAYRSIVRDE

-721 AKRKVDGGIE
+721 AKRRVDGGIE

-758 LHEAI
+758 LQAASD
-763 GRGEM
+763 RGEM
-768 ALLQE
+768 ELLQE
-773 MEREWPFFETRI
+773 MEQDWPFFKTRI

-791 YTKAEP
+791 YAKAEP
-797 NLARYYEL
+797 NLAKYYET
-805 CLVPPELHHLGEK
+805 CLVPENLHHLGAA
-818 LRTRLQLGIDTVLSL
+818 LRTRLATGIKAVLEL
-833 TQSEEL
+833 TQSNAL
-839 MSHTPWSR
+839 MEHTPWNR
-847 ESVKLRNPY
+847 ESVTLRNPY
-856 IDPLNFLQTE
+856 IDPLNFVQAE
-866 LLARTRRNEE
+866 LLARTRKEE
-876 QSSEQVQLAL
+876 EASTNVELAL

>member
-1 MSDLH
+1 MAD
-6 QSQVTPEKMPK
+6 M
-17 NHLEPAT
+17 
-24 DVYASLRA
+24 YASLRS
-32 NVGQLGQLLG
+32 NVGTLGQI
-42 DTMRSH
+42 
-48 LGEEFLEKVEQI
+48 LGETIRTNLDDAFLEKIEQI
-60 RILAKKSRKGDQQA
+60 RQLAKSSRQGDEAA
-74 REQMLTL
+74 REEMLKL
-81 LAALPDEELIP
+81 LTALPDNELVP

-130 LGRLLNQDLDKAQ
+130 LGRILSSNIDQEKMLDCLNN
-143 LHKSI
+143 
-148 SELDI
+148 LDI

-173 AAIVD
+173 SSVIDILAA
-178 CLTELENTQLTERE
+178 LENPQLTERE
-192 QGQISLRLRQLI
+192 KKQQHLRLRQLI

-209 TNEIRH
+209 TNEIRN

-228 STIETSLWQA
+228 STIEVSLWQA

-247 DQFEQKTGQ
+247 EQVEERTGK
-256 QLARDVSPVRFSSW
+256 QLPTDIAPVRFSSW

-291 RNRHAA
+291 RNRHTA
-297 ARLYLKDIITLMNE
+297 ARLYLKDIVVLVNE
-311 LSMEEA
+311 LSVEEA
-317 NAELKA
+317 NEEL
-323 LTNNSNEP
+323 LEYTNNSLEP

-336 KGLRQKLRNTIDF
+336 KDLRLKLRNTVDY
-349 LNARLE
+349 LNERQE
-355 GHHPEVDFETIIWHQ
+355 GHKPEVDLNSIIWHES
-370 ADLQGPLDC
+370 DLKEPLLM
-379 LYQSLCD
+379 LYKSLTD
-386 SGMRLIAHGLLLDI
+386 SGMSLIANGLLLDI

-413 LDIRQDAGRHS
+413 LDIRQDAERHS

-435 LGDYNHWDEDEK
+435 MGDFNHWDESEK
-447 QAFLLRELSSRRPL
+447 QAFLLRELTGKRPL
-461 LPPSWKPS
+461 IPSNWQPS
-469 SDVAEVLSTC
+469 DDVAEVVSTC
-479 TLIAQQSPK
+479 RLIATQPSQ

-503 VLTVLLLLKETGC
+503 VLAVLLLLKETGC
-516 TNPMRVVPLFE
+516 PHPMRVVPLFE
-527 TLKDL
+527 TLDDL
-532 NNGASCIKTLLN
+532 NNASGCMSELFA

-554 VQEVMIGYS
+554 HQEVMIGYS

-569 GVMAAAWAQYRAQEE
+569 GVMAAAWAQYHAQEE
-584 LLAVCKKADVKL
+584 LVEISRQAEVKL

-601 RGGTIGRGGGPAHQ
+601 RGGTIGRGGGPAHE

-654 YTSAVMEATLMP
+654 YTSAVMEATLLP
-666 PPEPKKAWRDCMQ
+666 PPAPKPEWRACMQ
-679 AIADS
+679 KLAEE
-684 SVMAYRSIVREE
+684 SVDAYRSIVRDE

-721 AKRKVDGGIE
+721 AKRRVDGGIE

-758 LHEAI
+758 LQAASD
-763 GRGEM
+763 RGEM

-773 MEREWPFFETRI
+773 MEQDWPFFKTRI

-791 YTKAEP
+791 YAKAEP
-797 NLARYYEL
+797 NLAKYYET
-805 CLVPPELHHLGEK
+805 CLVPENLHHLGEA
-818 LRTRLQLGIDTVLSL
+818 LRTRLATGIKAVLEL
-833 TQSEEL
+833 TQSNAL
-839 MSHTPWSR
+839 MEHTPWNR
-847 ESVKLRNPY
+847 ESVTLRNPY
-856 IDPLNFLQTE
+856 IDPLNFVQAE
-866 LLARTRRNEE
+866 LLARTRKEE
-876 QSSEQVQLAL
+876 EASTNVELAL

>member
-1 MSDLH
+1 M
-6 QSQVTPEKMPK
+6 
-17 NHLEPAT
+17 A
-24 DVYASLRA
+24 DVYAPLRA
-32 NVGQLGQLLG
+32 NVGMMGQILG
-42 DTMRSH
+42 DTMREH
-48 LGEEFLEKVEQI
+48 LGEAFLDKVEQI
-60 RILAKKSRKGDQQA
+60 RQLAKQSRRGDESA
-74 REQMLTL
+74 REQMLAL
-81 LAALPDEELIP
+81 LTALPDEELAP

-130 LGRLLNQDLDKAQ
+130 LGRILGGKVDADAMLETLQT
-143 LHKSI
+143 
-148 SELDI
+148 LDI

-173 AAIVD
+173 SAVVD
-178 CLTELENTQLTERE
+178 CLQEMENPLLTEQE
-192 QGQISLRLRQLI
+192 HKSVMLRLRQLI

-209 TNEIRH
+209 TNEIRA

-247 DQFEQKTGQ
+247 DKVEERTGV
-256 QLARDVSPVRFSSW
+256 QLATDIAPVRFSSW

-277 NPFVTAKVTQEVLD
+277 NPFVTAKVTAEVLD

-297 ARLYLKDIITLMNE
+297 ARLYLKDIVELVNE
-311 LSMEEA
+311 LSMEQA
-317 NAELKA
+317 NAELMA
-323 LTNNSNEP
+323 LNPGSREP

-336 KGLRQKLRNTIDF
+336 RGLRQKLRNTIDY
-349 LNARLE
+349 LNARIE
-355 GHHPEVDFETIIWHQ
+355 GHQPEVSRDSIIWED
-370 ADLQGPLDC
+370 ADIREPLQL
-379 LYQSLCD
+379 LYRSLCD
-386 SGMRLIAHGLLLDI
+386 CGMRLIANGLLLDI
-400 LRRLACFGIHMLK
+400 LRRLACFGIHMLR
-413 LDIRQDAGRHS
+413 LDIRQDAGRHC

-435 LGDYNHWDEDEK
+435 MGDYAHWEEHEK
-447 QAFLLRELSSRRPL
+447 QAFLLRELANRRPL
-461 LPPSWKPS
+461 IPVSWQPS
-469 SDVAEVLSTC
+469 DEVAEVLKTC
-479 TLIAQQSPK
+479 RLVASQPQQ
-488 ALGSYVISMASKPSD
+488 ALGSYVISMASHPSD
-503 VLTVLLLLKETGC
+503 VLAVLLLLKESGC
-516 TNPMRVVPLFE
+516 SYPIRVVPLFE
-527 TLKDL
+527 TLDDL
-532 NNGASCIKTLLN
+532 NQAASCIQALLD

-554 VQEVMIGYS
+554 MQEVMIGYS

-569 GVMAAAWAQYRAQEE
+569 GVMAAAWAQYCAQEQ
-584 LLAVCKKADVKL
+584 LVKVCRKAGVKL
-596 TLFHG
+596 NLFHG

-654 YTSAVMEATLMP
+654 YTSAVLEATLLP
-666 PPEPKKAWRDCMQ
+666 PPEPKQAWRECMQ
-679 AIADS
+679 RLAEDS
-684 SVMAYRSIVREE
+684 VLAYRGIVREE
-696 PDFVAYFRAATPEVE
+696 PQFVPYFRSATPEVE

-721 AKRKVDGGIE
+721 AKRRVDGGIE

-758 LHEAI
+758 LKAAAD
-763 GRGEM
+763 RGDM
-768 ALLQE
+768 PLLKE
-773 MEREWPFFETRI
+773 MERDWPFFNTRI

-791 YTKAEP
+791 YSKAEP
-797 NLARYYEL
+797 NLASYYEQ
-805 CLVPPELHHLGEK
+805 CLVPSELHGLGKK
-818 LRTRLQLGIDTVLSL
+818 LRQRLALGIEAVLELTGSDSL
-833 TQSEEL
+833 
-839 MSHTPWSR
+839 MAHTPWNR
-847 ESVKLRNPY
+847 ESVRLRNPY

-866 LLARTRRNEE
+866 LLARTRKEE
-876 QSSEQVQLAL
+876 TPSAPVQLAL

>member
-1 MSDLH
+1 M
-6 QSQVTPEKMPK
+6 
-17 NHLEPAT
+17 T
-24 DVYASLRA
+24 DMYASLRS
-32 NVGQLGQLLG
+32 NVGTLGQILG
-42 DTMRSH
+42 DTIRTHMD
-48 LGEEFLEKVEQI
+48 EPFLDKIEQI
-60 RILAKKSRKGDQQA
+60 RHLAKSSRQGNDTA

-81 LAALPDEELIP
+81 LAALPDEELVP

-122 VPDPVEQL
+122 VPDPVDQL
-130 LGRLLNQDLDKAQ
+130 LGRMLNGRIDQDKMLECLQ
-143 LHKSI
+143 T
-148 SELDI
+148 LDI

-173 AAIVD
+173 SAVVD
-178 CLTELENTQLTERE
+178 CLATMENPQLTERE
-192 QGQISLRLRQLI
+192 KKQNHLRLRQLI

-228 STIETSLWQA
+228 STIEASLWQA

-247 DQFEQKTGQ
+247 EQVEERTGK
-256 QLARDVSPVRFSSW
+256 QLPSDIAPIRFSSW

-291 RNRHAA
+291 RNRHTA
-297 ARLYLKDIITLMNE
+297 ARLYLKDVVLLVNE

-317 NAELKA
+317 NEELLA
-323 LTNNSNEP
+323 LTDNSHEP
-331 YRDVL
+331 YRVVL
-336 KGLRQKLRNTIDF
+336 RELRQKLRDTIDY

-355 GHHPEVDFETIIWHQ
+355 GHSPEVDLDSLIWHED
-370 ADLQGPLDC
+370 DLKQPLSL
-379 LYQSLCD
+379 LYRSLTE
-386 SGMRLIAHGLLLDI
+386 SGMSLIANGLLLDM
-400 LRRLACFGIHMLK
+400 LRRLACFGIHMLR
-413 LDIRQDAGRHS
+413 LDIRQDAQRHS

-435 LGDYNHWDEDEK
+435 LGDFDHWDEHEK
-447 QAFLLRELSSRRPL
+447 QAFLLRELSGKRPL
-461 LPPSWKPS
+461 IPHNWEPSAE
-469 SDVAEVLSTC
+469 VAEVIGTVR
-479 TLIAQQSPK
+479 LIASQSPK
-488 ALGSYVISMASKPSD
+488 ALGSYVISMASQPSD
-503 VLTVLLLLKETGC
+503 VLTVLLLLKEAGYQH
-516 TNPMRVVPLFE
+516 PMRVVPLFE
-527 TLKDL
+527 TLEDL
-532 NNGASCIKTLLN
+532 NNAASCISALFA
-544 IDWYRGYTKG
+544 IDWYRGYCKG
-554 VQEVMIGYS
+554 SQEVMIGYS

-569 GVMAAAWAQYRAQEE
+569 GVMAAAWAQYSAQEK
-584 LLAVCKKADVKL
+584 LVKVCNQADIKL

-601 RGGTIGRGGGPAHQ
+601 RGGTIGRGGGPAHK

-654 YTSAVMEATLMP
+654 YTSAVMEATLLP
-666 PPEPKKAWRDCMQ
+666 PPEPKPEWREAMERL
-679 AIADS
+679 ASDS
-684 SVMAYRSIVREE
+684 VTAYRAIVREE

-721 AKRKVDGGIE
+721 AKRRVDGGIE

-758 LHEAI
+758 LQQAAD
-763 GRGEM
+763 RGEL
-768 ALLQE
+768 ALLRE
-773 MEREWPFFETRI
+773 MEQQWPFFETRI

-791 YTKAEP
+791 YAKAEP
-797 NLARYYEL
+797 NLAKYYET
-805 CLVPPELHHLGEK
+805 CLVPQELHHLGEA
-818 LRTRLQLGIDTVLSL
+818 LRSRMATGIKVVLEL
-833 TQSEEL
+833 TQSDAL
-839 MSHTPWSR
+839 MSHTPWNR
-847 ESVKLRNPY
+847 ESVELRNPY
-856 IDPLNFLQTE
+856 IDPLNFLQAE
-866 LLARTRRNEE
+866 LLARTRKE
-876 QSSEQVQLAL
+876 QAGSSNVELAL

>member
-1 MSDLH
+1 MAD
-6 QSQVTPEKMPK
+6 M
-17 NHLEPAT
+17 
-24 DVYASLRA
+24 YASLRS
-32 NVGQLGQLLG
+32 NVGTLGQI
-42 DTMRSH
+42 
-48 LGEEFLEKVEQI
+48 LGETIRTNLDDAFLEKIEQI
-60 RILAKKSRKGDQQA
+60 RQLAKSSRQGDEAA
-74 REQMLTL
+74 RDEMLKL
-81 LAALPDEELIP
+81 LTALPDNELVP

-130 LGRLLNQDLDKAQ
+130 LGRILSSNIDQEKMLDC
-143 LHKSI
+143 LES
-148 SELDI
+148 LDI

-173 AAIVD
+173 ASVIDILAA
-178 CLTELENTQLTERE
+178 LENPQLTERE
-192 QGQISLRLRQLI
+192 KKQQHLRLRQLI

-209 TNEIRH
+209 TNEIRN

-228 STIETSLWQA
+228 STIEVSLWQA

-247 DQFEQKTGQ
+247 EQVEERTGK
-256 QLARDVSPVRFSSW
+256 QLPTDIAPVRFSSW

-277 NPFVTAKVTQEVLD
+277 NPFVTARVTQEVLD
-291 RNRHAA
+291 RNRHTA
-297 ARLYLKDIITLMNE
+297 ARLYLKDIVVLVND
-311 LSMEEA
+311 LSVEEA
-317 NAELKA
+317 NAEL
-323 LTNNSNEP
+323 LEYTNNSLEP

-336 KGLRQKLRNTIDF
+336 KDLRLKLRNTVDY

-355 GHHPEVDFETIIWHQ
+355 GHSPEVDLSSIIWHES
-370 ADLQGPLDC
+370 DLKEPLLM
-379 LYQSLCD
+379 LYRSLID
-386 SGMRLIAHGLLLDI
+386 SGMSLIANGLLLDI
-400 LRRLACFGIHMLK
+400 LRRIACFGIHMLR
-413 LDIRQDAGRHS
+413 LDIRQDAERHS

-435 LGDYNHWDEDEK
+435 MGDYNHWDESEK
-447 QAFLLRELSSRRPL
+447 QAFLLRELTGKRPL
-461 LPPSWKPS
+461 IPSNWQAS
-469 SDVAEVLSTC
+469 NDVAEVVNTC
-479 TLIAQQSPK
+479 RLIATQPAQ

-503 VLTVLLLLKETGC
+503 VLAVLLLLKETGC
-516 TNPMRVVPLFE
+516 PHPMRVVPLFE
-527 TLKDL
+527 TLDDL
-532 NNGASCIKTLLN
+532 NNASSCMSALFA

-554 VQEVMIGYS
+554 HQEVMIGYS

-569 GVMAAAWAQYRAQEE
+569 GVMAAAWAQYHAQEE
-584 LLAVCKKADVKL
+584 LVEISRQAEVKL

-601 RGGTIGRGGGPAHQ
+601 RGGTIGRGGGPAHE

-654 YTSAVMEATLMP
+654 YTSAVMEATLLP
-666 PPEPKKAWRDCMQ
+666 PPEPKPEWRACMQ
-679 AIADS
+679 KLAEE
-684 SVMAYRSIVREE
+684 SVDAYRSIVIDE

-721 AKRKVDGGIE
+721 AKRRVDGGIE

-758 LHEAI
+758 LQAASD
-763 GRGEM
+763 RGEM

-773 MEREWPFFETRI
+773 MEQDWPFFKTRI

-791 YTKAEP
+791 YAKAEP
-797 NLARYYEL
+797 NLAKYYET
-805 CLVPPELHHLGEK
+805 CLVPENLHHLGEA
-818 LRTRLQLGIDTVLSL
+818 LRTRLATGVKAVLEL
-833 TQSEEL
+833 TQSNAL
-839 MSHTPWSR
+839 MEHTPWNR
-847 ESVKLRNPY
+847 ESVTLRNPY
-856 IDPLNFLQTE
+856 IDPLNFVQAE
-866 LLARTRRNEE
+866 LLARTRKEE
-876 QSSEQVQLAL
+876 ASTNVELAL
-886 MLTIA
+886 MITIA

>member
-1 MSDLH
+1 M
-6 QSQVTPEKMPK
+6 
-17 NHLEPAT
+17 T
-24 DVYASLRA
+24 DMYASLRS
-32 NVGQLGQLLG
+32 NVGTLGQILG
-42 DTMRSH
+42 DTIRTHMD
-48 LGEEFLEKVEQI
+48 EPFLDKIEQI
-60 RILAKKSRKGDQQA
+60 RHLAKSSRQGNDTA

-81 LAALPDEELIP
+81 LAALPDEELVP

-122 VPDPVEQL
+122 VPDPVVQL
-130 LGRLLNQDLDKAQ
+130 LGRMLNGRIDQDKMLECLQ
-143 LHKSI
+143 T
-148 SELDI
+148 LDI

-173 AAIVD
+173 SAVVD
-178 CLTELENTQLTERE
+178 CLATLENPQLTERE
-192 QGQISLRLRQLI
+192 KKQNHLRLRQLI

-228 STIETSLWQA
+228 STIEASLWQA

-247 DQFEQKTGQ
+247 EQVEERTGK
-256 QLARDVSPVRFSSW
+256 QLPSDIAPIRFSSW

-291 RNRHAA
+291 RNRHTA
-297 ARLYLKDIITLMNE
+297 ARLYLKDVVLLVNE

-317 NAELKA
+317 NEELLA
-323 LTNNSNEP
+323 LTDNSHEP
-331 YRDVL
+331 YRVVL
-336 KGLRQKLRNTIDF
+336 RELRQKLRDTIDY

-355 GHHPEVDFETIIWHQ
+355 GHSPEVDLDTLIWHED
-370 ADLQGPLDC
+370 DLKQPLSL
-379 LYQSLCD
+379 LYRSLTD
-386 SGMRLIAHGLLLDI
+386 SGMSLIANGLLLDM
-400 LRRLACFGIHMLK
+400 LRRLACFGIHMLR
-413 LDIRQDAGRHS
+413 LDIRQDAQRHS

-435 LGDYNHWDEDEK
+435 LGDFDHWDEHEK
-447 QAFLLRELSSRRPL
+447 QAFLLRELSGKRPL
-461 LPPSWKPS
+461 IPHNWAPSAE
-469 SDVAEVLSTC
+469 VAEVISTVR
-479 TLIAQQSPK
+479 LIASQSPK
-488 ALGSYVISMASKPSD
+488 ALGSYIISMASQPSD
-503 VLTVLLLLKETGC
+503 VLTVLLLLKEAGC
-516 TNPMRVVPLFE
+516 QHPMRVVPLFE
-527 TLKDL
+527 TLDDL
-532 NNGASCIKTLLN
+532 NNAATCISALFD
-544 IDWYRGYTKG
+544 IDWYRGYCKG
-554 VQEVMIGYS
+554 SQEVMIGYS

-569 GVMAAAWAQYRAQEE
+569 GVMAAAWAQYSAQEK
-584 LLAVCKKADVKL
+584 LVKVCNQADIKL

-601 RGGTIGRGGGPAHQ
+601 RGGTIGRGGGPAHK

-654 YTSAVMEATLMP
+654 YTSAVMEATLLP
-666 PPEPKKAWRDCMQ
+666 PPEPKPEWREAMERL
-679 AIADS
+679 ASDS
-684 SVMAYRSIVREE
+684 VSAYRAIVREE

-721 AKRKVDGGIE
+721 AKRRVDGGIE

-758 LHEAI
+758 LQQAAD
-763 GRGEM
+763 RGELP
-768 ALLQE
+768 LLRE
-773 MEREWPFFETRI
+773 MEQQWPFFETRI

-791 YTKAEP
+791 YAKAEP
-797 NLARYYEL
+797 NLAKYYET
-805 CLVPPELHHLGEK
+805 CLVPKELHHLGEA
-818 LRTRLQLGIDTVLSL
+818 LRSRMATGIKVVLEL
-833 TQSEEL
+833 TQSDAL
-839 MSHTPWSR
+839 MSHTPWNR
-847 ESVKLRNPY
+847 ESVELRNPY
-856 IDPLNFLQTE
+856 IDPLNFLQAE
-866 LLARTRRNEE
+866 LLARTRKE
-876 QSSEQVQLAL
+876 QAGSNNVELAL

>member
-1 MSDLH
+1 MAE
-6 QSQVTPEKMPK
+6 QVADM
-17 NHLEPAT
+17 
-24 DVYASLRA
+24 YASLRS
-32 NVGQLGQLLG
+32 NVGHLGQILG
-42 DTMRSH
+42 ETMQSH
-48 LGEEFLEKVEQI
+48 LGDAFLEKVEQI
-60 RILAKKSRKGDQQA
+60 RILAKQARKGDESS
-74 REQMLTL
+74 REQMLAL
-81 LAALPDEELIP
+81 LTSLPDEELVP

-103 ANIAEQF
+103 ANIAEQY

-130 LGRLLNQDLDKAQ
+130 LGRILNTDLDENDVINCLKQ
-143 LHKSI
+143 L
-148 SELDI
+148 EI

-173 AAIVD
+173 SAVVD
-178 CLTELENTQLTERE
+178 CLTDQENSQLSDRERS
-192 QGQISLRLRQLI
+192 QNSLRLRQLI

-209 TNEIRH
+209 TNEIRS

-247 DQFEQKTGQ
+247 DQVEQRTGKE
-256 QLARDVSPVRFSSW
+256 LPINIAPVRFSSW

-277 NPFVTAKVTQEVLD
+277 NPFVTHKVTQEVLD

-297 ARLYLKDIITLMNE
+297 ARLYLKDIVALVGE
-311 LSMEEA
+311 LSMEQA
-317 NAELKA
+317 TPELLA
-323 LTNNSNEP
+323 LTENSNEP
-331 YRDVL
+331 YRVVL
-336 KGLRQKLRNTIDF
+336 RKLRCKLRKTIDY
-349 LNARLE
+349 LNERLE
-355 GHHPEVDFETIIWHQ
+355 GRHPDIDTSDIVWHQ
-370 ADLQGPLDC
+370 ADLQEPLEL
-379 LYQSLCD
+379 LYNSLCD
-386 SGMRLIAHGLLLDI
+386 SGMKLIANGLLLDI
-400 LRRLACFGIHMLK
+400 LRRLASFGIHMLR
-413 LDIRQDAGRHS
+413 LDIRQDSTRHS

-435 LGDYNHWDEDEK
+435 LGDYNAWDENEK
-447 QAFLLRELSSRRPL
+447 QAFLLRELTSRRPL
-461 LPPSWKPS
+461 IPANWQPSD
-469 SDVAEVLSTC
+469 DVAEVIKTC
-479 TLIAQQSPK
+479 ALIAKQPK
-488 ALGSYVISMASKPSD
+488 ESLGSYVISMAGKPSD

-516 TNPMRVVPLFE
+516 SHPMRVVPLFE
-527 TLKDL
+527 TLEDL
-532 NNGASCIKTLLN
+532 TNAASCIESLLN

-554 VQEVMIGYS
+554 MQEVMIGYS

-569 GVMAAAWAQYRAQEE
+569 GVMAAAWAQYRAQEQ
-584 LLAVCKKADVKL
+584 LVAVCNKANVKL
-596 TLFHG
+596 MLFHG
-601 RGGTIGRGGGPAHQ
+601 RGGSIGRGGGPAHK

-654 YTSAVMEATLMP
+654 YTSAVMEATLLP

-679 AIADS
+679 RIAEE
-684 SVMAYRSIVREE
+684 SVLHYRGIVREE
-696 PDFVAYFRAATPEVE
+696 KDFVPYFRSATPEVE

-758 LHEAI
+758 LNAAI
-763 GRGEM
+763 QRDELT
-768 ALLQE
+768 LLRE
-773 MEREWPFFETRI
+773 MEAEWPFFETRI

-791 YTKAEP
+791 YMKAEP
-797 NLARYYEL
+797 NLARYYEN
-805 CLVPPELHHLGEK
+805 CLVKPELHHLGEK
-818 LRTRLQLGIDTVLSL
+818 LRQRLQLGIDTVLSL
-833 TQSEEL
+833 TESDQL
-839 MSHTPWSR
+839 MSHTPWNR

-866 LLARTRRNEE
+866 LLARTRKEAE
-876 QSSEQVQLAL
+876 PSEHVQLAL

>member
-1 MSDLH
+1 MTEQTAD
-6 QSQVTPEKMPK
+6 M
-17 NHLEPAT
+17 
-24 DVYASLRA
+24 YASLRS
-32 NVGQLGQLLG
+32 NVGNLGQILG
-42 DTMRSH
+42 ETMQNH
-48 LGEEFLEKVEQI
+48 LGGAFLEKVEQI
-60 RILAKKSRKGDQQA
+60 RILAKKSRQGDEA
-74 REQMLTL
+74 SREQMLAL
-81 LAALPDEELIP
+81 LTALPDEELVP

-130 LGRLLNQDLDKAQ
+130 LGHMLDTDLDKKDVIEC
-143 LHKSI
+143 LKD
-148 SELDI
+148 LDI

-173 AAIVD
+173 AGVVD
-178 CLTELENTQLTERE
+178 CLTEQENNQLTERE
-192 QGQISLRLRQLI
+192 RRQSTLRLRQLI

-209 TNEIRH
+209 TNEIRS

-247 DQFEQKTGQ
+247 DQVEQKTGQ
-256 QLARDVSPVRFSSW
+256 QLPIDVCPVRFSSW

-277 NPFVTAKVTQEVLD
+277 NPFVTSIVTQEVLD

-297 ARLYLKDIITLMNE
+297 ARLYLKDIVTLLGE
-311 LSMEEA
+311 LSMEQA
-317 NAELKA
+317 NAELSA
-323 LTNNSNEP
+323 LTDNSKEP

-336 KGLRQKLRNTIDF
+336 RKLRSQLRNTIDY

-355 GHHPEVDFETIIWHQ
+355 GKKPDVDTRELIWHKT
-370 ADLQGPLDC
+370 DLLQPLEL
-379 LYQSLCD
+379 LYKSLCD
-386 SGMRLIAHGLLLDI
+386 CGMKLIANGLLLDI
-400 LRRLACFGIHMLK
+400 LRRLACFGIHMLR
-413 LDIRQDAGRHS
+413 LDIRQDASRHS

-435 LGDYNHWDEDEK
+435 MGDYNHWDENEK
-447 QAFLLRELSSRRPL
+447 QAFLLRELTSKRPL
-461 LPPSWKPS
+461 IPVNWQPSD
-469 SDVAEVLSTC
+469 DVAEVVRTC
-479 TLIAQQSPK
+479 NLVAQQPVN

-503 VLTVLLLLKETGC
+503 VLAVLLLLKEAGC
-516 TNPMRVVPLFE
+516 TNPMHVVPLFE
-527 TLKDL
+527 TLADL
-532 NNGASCIKTLLN
+532 ESAADCMTSLLN

-554 VQEVMIGYS
+554 MQEVMIGYS

-569 GVMAAAWAQYRAQEE
+569 GVMAAAWAQYRAQEQ
-584 LLAVCKKADVKL
+584 LVAVCKKADVKL
-596 TLFHG
+596 MLFHG
-601 RGGTIGRGGGPAHQ
+601 RGGSIGRGGGPAHK

-654 YTSAVMEATLMP
+654 YTSAVMEATLLP

-679 AIADS
+679 RIAEE
-684 SVMAYRSIVREE
+684 SVLHYRGIVREE

-758 LHEAI
+758 LQDAAD
-763 GRGEM
+763 RGELE
-768 ALLQE
+768 LLRE
-773 MEREWPFFETRI
+773 MEQQWPFFETRI

-797 NLARYYEL
+797 NLAKYYEL
-805 CLVPPELHHLGEK
+805 CLVKPELHHLGVK
-818 LRTRLQLGIDTVLSL
+818 LRQRLQLGIDAVLSL
-833 TQSEEL
+833 TQATEL
-839 MSHTPWSR
+839 MAHTPWSR

-866 LLARTRRNEE
+866 LLARTRREVE
-876 QSSEQVQLAL
+876 PSEHVQLAL

>member
-1 MSDLH
+1 MTEQTAD
-6 QSQVTPEKMPK
+6 M
-17 NHLEPAT
+17 
-24 DVYASLRA
+24 YASLRS
-32 NVGQLGQLLG
+32 NVGNLGQILG
-42 DTMRSH
+42 ETMQNH
-48 LGEEFLEKVEQI
+48 LGGAFLEKVEQI
-60 RILAKKSRKGDQQA
+60 RILAKKSRQGDEA
-74 REQMLTL
+74 SREQMLAL
-81 LAALPDEELIP
+81 LTALPDEELVP

-130 LGRLLNQDLDKAQ
+130 LGHMLDTDLDKKDVIEC
-143 LHKSI
+143 LKD
-148 SELDI
+148 LDI

-173 AAIVD
+173 AGVVD
-178 CLTELENTQLTERE
+178 CLTEQENKQLTERE
-192 QGQISLRLRQLI
+192 RRQSTLRLRQLI

-209 TNEIRH
+209 TNEIRS

-247 DQFEQKTGQ
+247 DQVEQKTGQ
-256 QLARDVSPVRFSSW
+256 QLPIDVCPVRFSSW

-277 NPFVTAKVTQEVLD
+277 NPFVTSIVTQEVLD

-297 ARLYLKDIITLMNE
+297 ARLYLKDIVTLLGE
-311 LSMEEA
+311 LSMDQA
-317 NAELKA
+317 NAELSA
-323 LTNNSNEP
+323 LTDNSKEP

-336 KGLRQKLRNTIDF
+336 RQLRGQLRNTIDY

-355 GHHPEVDFETIIWHQ
+355 GKKPDIDTSELIWHKT
-370 ADLQGPLDC
+370 DLLQPLEL
-379 LYQSLCD
+379 LYKSLCD
-386 SGMRLIAHGLLLDI
+386 CGMKLIANGLLLDI
-400 LRRLACFGIHMLK
+400 LRRLACFGIHMLR
-413 LDIRQDAGRHS
+413 LDIRQDASRHS

-435 LGDYNHWDEDEK
+435 MGDYNHWDENEK
-447 QAFLLRELSSRRPL
+447 QAFLLRELTSKRPL
-461 LPPSWKPS
+461 IPVNWQPSD
-469 SDVAEVLSTC
+469 DVAEVIRTC
-479 TLIAQQSPK
+479 ALVAQQPVN

-503 VLTVLLLLKETGC
+503 VLAVLLLLKEAGC
-516 TNPMRVVPLFE
+516 TNPMHVVPLFE
-527 TLKDL
+527 TLADL
-532 NNGASCIKTLLN
+532 ESAADCMTSLLN

-554 VQEVMIGYS
+554 MQEVMIGYS

-569 GVMAAAWAQYRAQEE
+569 GVMAAAWAQYRAQEQ
-584 LLAVCKKADVKL
+584 LVAVCKKADVKL
-596 TLFHG
+596 MLFHG
-601 RGGTIGRGGGPAHQ
+601 RGGSIGRGGGPAHK

-654 YTSAVMEATLMP
+654 YTSAVMEATLLP

-679 AIADS
+679 RIAEE
-684 SVMAYRSIVREE
+684 SVLHYRGIVREE

-758 LHEAI
+758 LQDAAD
-763 GRGEM
+763 RGELE
-768 ALLQE
+768 LLRE
-773 MEREWPFFETRI
+773 MEQQWPFFETRI

-797 NLARYYEL
+797 NLAKYYEL
-805 CLVPPELHHLGEK
+805 CLVKPELHHLGVK
-818 LRTRLQLGIDTVLSL
+818 LRQRLQLGIDAVLSL
-833 TQSEEL
+833 TQATEL

-866 LLARTRRNEE
+866 LLARTRREVE
-876 QSSEQVQLAL
+876 PSEHVQLAL

>member
-1 MSDLH
+1 MAD
-6 QSQVTPEKMPK
+6 M
-17 NHLEPAT
+17 
-24 DVYASLRA
+24 YASLRS
-32 NVGQLGQLLG
+32 NVGTLGQILG
-42 DTMRSH
+42 DTIRTN
-48 LGEEFLEKVEQI
+48 LDDPFLDKIEQI
-60 RILAKKSRKGDQQA
+60 RQLAKSSRQGDEA
-74 REQMLTL
+74 SREEMLKL
-81 LAALPDEELIP
+81 LAALPDNELVP

-130 LGRLLNQDLDKAQ
+130 LSRVLSSNIDQDKMLDCLQ
-143 LHKSI
+143 N
-148 SELDI
+148 LDI

-173 AAIVD
+173 SSVIDSLAA
-178 CLTELENTQLTERE
+178 LENPQLTERE
-192 QGQISLRLRQLI
+192 KKQQHLRLRQLI

-228 STIETSLWQA
+228 STIEGSLWQA

-247 DQFEQKTGQ
+247 EQVEEKTGK
-256 QLARDVSPVRFSSW
+256 QLPIDISPVRFSSW

-291 RNRHAA
+291 RNRHTA
-297 ARLYLKDIITLMNE
+297 ARMYLKDVVLLVND
-311 LSMEEA
+311 LSMEGA
-317 NAELKA
+317 NDELLA
-323 LTNNSNEP
+323 LTNGSHEP

-336 KGLRQKLRNTIDF
+336 RDIRLKLRNTIDY
-349 LNARLE
+349 LNERLL
-355 GHHPEVDFETIIWHQ
+355 GHQPEIDLDTIIWHEN
-370 ADLQGPLDC
+370 DLKTPLMM
-379 LYQSLCD
+379 LYKSLTD
-386 SGMRLIAHGLLLDI
+386 SGMSLIANGLLLDT
-400 LRRLACFGIHMLK
+400 LRRIACFGIHMLR
-413 LDIRQDAGRHS
+413 LDIRQDAERHS

-435 LGDYNHWDEDEK
+435 MGDFGQWDESEK
-447 QAFLLRELSSRRPL
+447 QSFLLRELSSKRPL
-461 LPPSWKPS
+461 IPSNWQPS
-469 SDVAEVLSTC
+469 AEVAEVVSTC
-479 TLIAQQSPK
+479 RLVATQPAR

-516 TNPMRVVPLFE
+516 PHPMRVVPLFE
-527 TLKDL
+527 TLDDL
-532 NNGASCIKTLLN
+532 NNASSCMTALFA

-554 VQEVMIGYS
+554 HQEVMIGYS

-569 GVMAAAWAQYRAQEE
+569 GVMAAAWAQYHAQEQLVE
-584 LLAVCKKADVKL
+584 VSRQADVKL

-601 RGGTIGRGGGPAHQ
+601 RGGTIGRGGGPAHE

-654 YTSAVMEATLMP
+654 YTSAVMEATLLP
-666 PPEPKKAWRDCMQ
+666 PPEPKPEWRTCMERL
-679 AIADS
+679 AEE
-684 SVMAYRSIVREE
+684 SVAAYRAIVREE

-721 AKRKVDGGIE
+721 AKRRVDGGIE

-758 LHEAI
+758 LQAASD
-763 GRGEM
+763 RGDM
-768 ALLQE
+768 PLLQE
-773 MEREWPFFETRI
+773 MEQDWPFFKTRI

-791 YTKAEP
+791 YAKAEP
-797 NLARYYEL
+797 NLAKYYET
-805 CLVPPELHHLGEK
+805 CLVPENLHHLGDA
-818 LRTRLQLGIDTVLSL
+818 LRARLATGIKAVLEL
-833 TQSEEL
+833 TQSEAL
-839 MSHTPWSR
+839 MEHTPWSR
-847 ESVKLRNPY
+847 ESVTLRNPY
-856 IDPLNFLQTE
+856 IDPLNFMQAE
-866 LLARTRRNEE
+866 LLARTRKEE
-876 QSSEQVQLAL
+876 APSTNVELAL